1 MENYRDM
8 ENYSNAMGYGFWCGK
23 KCAQKKI
30 DAGIPPLGAGRATKA
45 QEADN
50 DSVLAQAALEAQR
63 KPQEKGMSALALTG
77 VIGASL
83 LGIALMVVIIRR
95 SKRK

>member
-1 MENYRDM
+1 M

-23 KCAQKKI
+23 ECAQRKI
-30 DAGIPPLGAGRATKA
+30 AAGIPPLGSGRATKA
-45 QEADN
+45 QEAQN
-50 DSVLAQAALEAQR
+50 DAVLAQAALEAQR
-63 KPQEKGMSALALTG
+63 QPQEEGMSALALTG

>member
-1 MENYRDM
+1 M

-23 KCAQKKI
+23 KCAQRKMA
-30 DAGIPPLGAGRATKA
+30 AGIPPLGSGRATKS
-45 QEADN
+45 QEAQN
-50 DSVLAQAALEAQR
+50 DAVLAQAALEAQR
-63 KPQEKGMSALALTG
+63 QPQEQGMSALALTG

-95 SKRK
+95 SKKK

>member
-1 MENYRDM
+1 MED
-8 ENYSNAMGYGFWCGK
+8 YSNAMGYGFWCGK
-23 KCAQKKI
+23 KCAQRK
-30 DAGIPPLGAGRATKA
+30 AAEGIPPLGSNRATKA

-50 DSVLAQAALEAQR
+50 DAVLAQAALEAQR
-63 KPQEKGMSALALTG
+63 LPQEQGMSALALTG

-95 SKRK
+95 SKKK